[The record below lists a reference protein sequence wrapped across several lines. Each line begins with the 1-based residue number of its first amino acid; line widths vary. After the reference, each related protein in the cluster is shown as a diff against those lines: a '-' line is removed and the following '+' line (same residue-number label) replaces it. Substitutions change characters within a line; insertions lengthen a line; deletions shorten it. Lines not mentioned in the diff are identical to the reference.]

1 MKACV
6 RAFSTLLLAIATAAA
21 GAADTSQAANDQTIL
36 LRPERV
42 WTGDGDAAHA
52 GWVVLVRNGAIA
64 AVGPR
69 DKVEAHD
76 ARQIDLPGATL
87 VPGLIDLHAHLF
99 LHPYNE
105 APWNDQVLK
114 EPVDYRTLMA
124 AQHARDTLQAGFTTL
139 RDLGTEGAGFADVS
153 LKRAIDEGKIPGPR
167 LFISTLAIVASDSYG
182 PGPRGFRPDIDLPS
196 GAQEVSGVDEAIR
209 AVRSQAGHGADWI
222 KIYADYRIGTDGSA
236 KPTFTAAELHAMVD
250 AAHASG
256 RPVAAHAASDAGMR
270 MAIDAGVD
278 TIEHGNEATAATF
291 KRMRERGVAYLPTL
305 TAVESYEQYFNH
317 YVPGQ
322 SPPTPKMREA
332 EHAFQ
337 AALSAGTTIGC
348 GSDVGVFRHGDNYR
362 EPAWMVRLGMS
373 AQQALRA
380 CTSVAA
386 RILRQEDRIGRIAP
400 GLRADLAAFE
410 GDPSVRIDDLRHP
423 VLVMKDGTIHRGPGE
438 RGPGEHGLSEYE
450 PGEAAPAGPV
460 R

>member
-1 MKACV
+1 MKAGL
-6 RAFSTLLLAIATAAA
+6 RAFSALLLAIATAAA
-21 GAADTSQAANDQTIL
+21 GAADANDDATGPSIL
-36 LRPERV
+36 LRPARV
-42 WTGDGDAAHA
+42 WTGDGDLAHA

-69 DKVEAHD
+69 DKVEVPAD

-105 APWNDQVLK
+105 TSWDDQVLK

-124 AQHARDTLQAGFTTL
+124 ARHARDTLQAGFTTL

-153 LKRAIDEGKIPGPR
+153 IKRAIEEGLIEGPR
-167 LFISTLAIVASDSYG
+167 LFVSTRAIVATDSYG
-182 PGPRGFRPDIDLPS
+182 PGPRGYRPDIELPG

-209 AVRSQAGHGADWI
+209 AVREQAGHGADWI
-222 KIYADYRIGTDGSA
+222 KIYVDYRIGSDGSA
-236 KPTFTAAELHAMVD
+236 KPTFTAAELRAMVE

-278 TIEHGNEATAATF
+278 SIEHGSEATAPTF

-322 SPPTPKMREA
+322 SQPTPKMREA
-332 EHAFQ
+332 ERAFR

-386 RILRQEDRIGRIAP
+386 RILRQEERIGRIAP

-423 VLVMKDGTIHRGPGE
+423 VLVMKDGTIHRGPSE
-438 RGPGEHGLSEYE
+438 RE
-450 PGEAAPAGPV
+450 PDKAAPAAPV